1 MQQETISVHGR
12 LPRPH
17 GNGPAST
24 PIYQSATFQAESVA
38 EQERLRT
45 GDRFYTRYGN
55 PTQSKAEE
63 MVAALEGADAGLVFG
78 SGMAAIT
85 SALLTTLQP
94 GDHLLIQR
102 ELYGGTF
109 EFVTK
114 WLPRLHVDVTM
125 FEAARAADCEQL
137 LRPNTRAIYIESPTN
152 PTLQLVDIRAI
163 TDCARRHGIRTMM
176 DNTFASPFNQ
186 LPHALGVDVVVHS
199 ATKYLAG
206 HSDLVC
212 GAVTGRQDF
221 INELHETRTTLGGIM
236 DPLAAWLL
244 IRGIKTLGVRME
256 RHNGSA
262 MAIAEYLS
270 GHPAVRRVNYPF
282 LSQHPQHALA
292 KAQMRGGSGM
302 ISFELDAD
310 AAGAARFV
318 ESLRV
323 FSLAGS
329 LGGVESLAT
338 IPAAT
343 THARLSG
350 KERTAMGVSDG
361 LIRLSVGIE
370 AVEDLIADIDQA
382 LVNTARL
389 RGIPEVVAS
398 RASTPAGERIR
409 HDSAS

>member
-1 MQQETISVHGR
+1 MQQQTVSVHGR
-12 LPRPH
+12 LPRPD
-17 GNGPAST
+17 GNGPVST
-24 PIYQSATFQAESVA
+24 PIYQSATFQAATVA

-45 GDRFYTRYGN
+45 GDQFYTRYGN

-63 MVAALEGADAGLVFG
+63 IVAALEEADACLLFA

-85 SALLTTLQP
+85 SVLLTTLQP

-109 EFVTK
+109 EFATQ

-125 FEAARAADCEQL
+125 FEAARGAECEKM
-137 LRPNTRAIYIESPTN
+137 LRPNTKGIYIESPTN
-152 PTLQLVDIRAI
+152 PMLQLVDIRAI
-163 TDCARRHGIRTMM
+163 AECAKRRGIRTMI

-186 LPHALGVDVVVHS
+186 RPHALGIDVVIHS

-212 GAVTGRQDF
+212 GAVTGQQNF
-221 INELHETRTTLGGIM
+221 IHQLYEARTTLGGVM
-236 DPLAAWLL
+236 DPHAAWLL

-270 GHPAVRRVNYPF
+270 GHSAVRHVNYPF
-282 LSQHPQHALA
+282 LPQHPQHALA
-292 KAQMRGGSGM
+292 KGQMRGASGI
-302 ISFELDAD
+302 ISFELEGDAGV
-310 AAGAARFV
+310 ATRFV

-338 IPAAT
+338 IPAVT
-343 THARLSG
+343 THARLSES
-350 KERTAMGVSDG
+350 ERQAMGISDG

-370 AVEDLIADIDQA
+370 AVEDLIGDIDHA
-382 LVNTARL
+382 LVNTVAAR
-389 RGIPEVVAS
+389 
-398 RASTPAGERIR
+398 PA
-409 HDSAS
+409 APVPV

>member
-1 MQQETISVHGR
+1 MQQETVSVHGR

-17 GNGPAST
+17 GNGPVST

-55 PTQSKAEE
+55 PTQSKAEDV
-63 MVAALEGADAGLVFG
+63 VAALEGADAGLVFG

-85 SALLTTLQP
+85 SVLLTTLQP

-109 EFVTK
+109 EFVTT
-114 WLPRLHVDVTM
+114 WLPRLQIDVTM
-125 FEAARAADCEQL
+125 FEAARTAECERW
-137 LRPNTRAIYIESPTN
+137 LRPNTRAIYMESPTN
-152 PTLQLVDIRAI
+152 PTLQLVDILAI
-163 TDCARRHGIRTMM
+163 TECARRHGIRTVI

-186 LPHALGVDVVVHS
+186 QPHALGVDVVIHS

-221 INELHETRTTLGGIM
+221 IAQLHETRTTLGGTM

-270 GHPAVRRVNYPF
+270 SHSAVRHVNYPF
-282 LSQHPQHALA
+282 LPQHPQYALA
-292 KAQMRGGSGM
+292 KAQMRGGGGM
-302 ISFELDAD
+302 VSVELDAD
-310 AAGAARFV
+310 AAGATRFV
-318 ESLRV
+318 ESLRL

-343 THARLSG
+343 THARLSEQ
-350 KERTAMGVSDG
+350 ERAAMGVGDG
-361 LIRLSVGIE
+361 LVRLSVGIE

-382 LVNTARL
+382 LAKAGAARPI
-389 RGIPEVVAS
+389 GSVAGS
-398 RASTPAGERIR
+398 E
-409 HDSAS
+409 

>member
-1 MQQETISVHGR
+1 
-12 LPRPH
+12 
-17 GNGPAST
+17 
-24 PIYQSATFQAESVA
+24 
-38 EQERLRT
+38 
-45 GDRFYTRYGN
+45 
-55 PTQSKAEE
+55 
-63 MVAALEGADAGLVFG
+63 
-78 SGMAAIT
+78 
-85 SALLTTLQP
+85 
-94 GDHLLIQR
+94 
-102 ELYGGTF
+102 
-109 EFVTK
+109 
-114 WLPRLHVDVTM
+114 
-125 FEAARAADCEQL
+125 
-137 LRPNTRAIYIESPTN
+137 
-152 PTLQLVDIRAI
+152 
-163 TDCARRHGIRTMM
+163 MM

-262 MAIAEYLS
+262 MAIADHLS

>member
-1 MQQETISVHGR
+1 MRQETVSVHGR
-12 LPRPH
+12 LPRLD
-17 GNGPAST
+17 GNGPLST
-24 PIYQSATFQAESVA
+24 PIYQSATFHAGTVV

-45 GDRFYTRYGN
+45 GDQFYTRYGN

-63 MVAALEGADAGLVFG
+63 MVAALENAEAGLVFA

-85 SALLTTLQP
+85 SVLLTTLQP

-114 WLPRLHVDVTM
+114 WLPRLHIDVTM
-125 FEAARAADCEQL
+125 FEAVRAADCERL
-137 LRPNTRAIYIESPTN
+137 LRANTRAIYIESPTN
-152 PTLQLVDIRAI
+152 PTLHLVDIRAI
-163 TDCARRHGIRTMM
+163 AACARRHGIRTIM

-186 LPHALGVDVVVHS
+186 LPHALGIDVVLHS

-221 INELHETRTTLGGIM
+221 IHQLHETRTTLGGIM

-244 IRGIKTLGVRME
+244 VRGIKTLGVRME
-256 RHNGSA
+256 RHNGN
-262 MAIAEYLS
+262 AIVVAEHLS
-270 GHPAVRRVNYPF
+270 GHSAVRRVNYPF
-282 LSQHPQHALA
+282 LPQHPQHALA
-292 KAQMRGGSGM
+292 TAQMRGGGGM
-302 ISFELDAD
+302 ISFELNAD
-310 AAGAARFV
+310 GAGAARFV

-329 LGGVESLAT
+329 LGGVESLVT

-343 THARLSG
+343 THARLSEN
-350 KERTAMGVSDG
+350 ERTAMGVSDG
-361 LIRLSVGIE
+361 LVRLSVGIE

-382 LVNTARL
+382 LVSA
-389 RGIPEVVAS
+389 VAPRPVS
-398 RASTPAGERIR
+398 PVAV
-409 HDSAS
+409 

>member
-1 MQQETISVHGR
+1 MHQETISVHGR
-12 LPRPH
+12 LPRSH
-17 GNGPAST
+17 GNGPVST
-24 PIYQSATFQAESVA
+24 PIYQSATFRAESVA

-45 GDRFYTRYGN
+45 GDQFYTRYGN

-63 MVAALEGADAGLVFG
+63 MVAALEGADAGLVFA

-85 SALLTTLQP
+85 SVLLTALRP

-114 WLPRLHVDVTM
+114 WLPRLHIDVTM
-125 FEAARAADCEQL
+125 FEAARAAECERL
-137 LRPNTRAIYIESPTN
+137 LRPNTRAIYMESPTN
-152 PTLQLVDIRAI
+152 PTLQLVDIRA
-163 TDCARRHGIRTMM
+163 TTECAKRHGIRTMM
-176 DNTFASPFNQ
+176 DNTFASPVNQ
-186 LPHALGVDVVVHS
+186 LPHALGVDVVIHS

-221 INELHETRTTLGGIM
+221 ITELHETRTTLGGTM

-244 IRGIKTLGVRME
+244 MRGIKTLGVRMA
-256 RHNGSA
+256 RQNGSA
-262 MAIAEYLS
+262 MAIAEYLYS
-270 GHPAVRRVNYPF
+270 HSAVRRVNYPF

-292 KAQMRGGSGM
+292 KAQMRGGGGM
-302 ISFELDAD
+302 MSVELDAD
-310 AAGAARFV
+310 AAGATRFV

-343 THARLSG
+343 THARLSAN
-350 KERTAMGVSDG
+350 ERTAMGISDG
-361 LIRLSVGIE
+361 LVRLSVGIE

-382 LVNTARL
+382 LVN
-389 RGIPEVVAS
+389 VA
-398 RASTPAGERIR
+398 AGRPVG
-409 HDSAS
+409 SVAV

>member
-1 MQQETISVHGR
+1 MRQETVSVHGR
-12 LPRPH
+12 LPLSP
-17 GNGPAST
+17 GNGPVST

-45 GDRFYTRYGN
+45 TYRFYTRHGN
-55 PTQSKAEE
+55 PTQSKAED
-63 MVAALEGADAGLVFG
+63 MVAALEGADGGLVFA
-78 SGMAAIT
+78 SGMATIT
-85 SALLTTLQP
+85 SVLLTALQP

-114 WLPRLHVDVTM
+114 WLARLRIDVTM
-125 FEAARAADCEQL
+125 FDVVRAAECERL
-137 LRPNTRAIYIESPTN
+137 LRPNTRAIYMESPTN
-152 PTLQLVDIRAI
+152 PTLKLVDILAV
-163 TDCARRHGIRTMM
+163 TECAKRHGIRTMI
-176 DNTFASPFNQ
+176 DNTFASPMNQ
-186 LPHALGVDVVVHS
+186 RPHALGVDVVIHS

-212 GAVTGRQDF
+212 GAVTGRHDF
-221 INELHETRTTLGGIM
+221 IAQLHETRTTLGGAM
-236 DPLAAWLL
+236 DPVAAWLL

-262 MAIAEYLS
+262 MAVAEYLS
-270 GHPAVRRVNYPF
+270 SHSAVRRVNYPF

-292 KAQMRGGSGM
+292 KAQMRGGGGM
-302 ISFELDAD
+302 ISVELDSD

-343 THARLSG
+343 THACLS
-350 KERTAMGVSDG
+350 KAERTAMGVSDG
-361 LIRLSVGIE
+361 LVRLSVGIE

-382 LVNTARL
+382 LATTVAARPV
-389 RGIPEVVAS
+389 RSVAV
-398 RASTPAGERIR
+398 
-409 HDSAS
+409 